1 MSFQDFLNYIG
12 IPSKITFWGL
22 LLFLMSIGIEIIP
35 KFKFNPWSTF
45 IGWLGGHFNAHLD
58 VKISGKV
65 EELKQKLTHTDK
77 DLSEK
82 VGSIDKKV
90 DELSLELKRHIAESE
105 TKTLQDMRRDILDF
119 CNSCMNGRRHTKEE
133 FDFVI
138 NECDSYEKYIVAKK
152 LKNGVIE
159 AAIAEIRR
167 LYTKCIQ
174 EHSFLKEG
182 EDPNPSKKT
191 N

>member
-65 EELKQKLTHTDK
+65 EELKQKLVHTDK

-90 DELSLELKRHIAESE
+90 DELSLELKKHIAESE

-119 CNSCMNGRRHTKEE
+119 CNSCMNGRKHTKEE

-138 NECDSYEKYIVAKK
+138 NECDSYEKYIDAKK

-159 AAIAEIRR
+159 AAITEIRR

-174 EHSFLKEG
+174 EHSFLREG
-182 EDPNPSKKT
+182 EDPNPPKKQ
-191 N
+191 